1 MSVSTEQAWQAMSQ
15 KLRAF
20 FRRRVT
26 DDQLA
31 EDLLQE
37 TFVRVHNGLA
47 SLQEQ
52 ERLSSWVYRVAHN
65 TLIDY
70 FRKGFVTKEVLTSD
84 DVVSD
89 HIPEEN
95 DAAENYNEEIS
106 AGLGRIVQ
114 HLPSRYREAVELAEL
129 EGVTQREVGTR
140 LGLSLSGAKSRVQR
154 GREKLKDLLLECCHF
169 ELDRQGN
176 VVDYQPQRTC
186 SGCCTRSTTTPAPP
200 VSVRPADAS
209 CCG

>member
-15 KLRAF
+15 QLRAF

-52 ERLSSWVYRVAHN
+52 ERLAAWVQRVAHN
-65 TLIDY
+65 TLRDY
-70 FRKGFVTKEVLTSD
+70 FRKGFVSKEVLASEGVVAD
-84 DVVSD
+84 D
-89 HIPEEN
+89 IPEEHISE
-95 DAAENYNEEIS
+95 ENYNQEIA
-106 AGLGRIVQ
+106 AGLGCVVQ
-114 HLPSRYREAVELAEL
+114 QLPPRYREAIELAEL
-129 EGVTQREVGTR
+129 KGVTQSEVGTR

-154 GREKLKDLLLECCHF
+154 GRVKLKDLLLDCCHF
-169 ELDRQGN
+169 ELDRRGN
-176 VVDYQPQRTC
+176 VIEYQPHHQC
-186 SGCCTRSTTTPAPP
+186 
-200 VSVRPADAS
+200 AS
-209 CCG
+209 CCGNSSTARTSPVATRQSDGRHG

>member
-1 MSVSTEQAWQAMSQ
+1 MSLSTEHAWQALSQ

-26 DDQLA
+26 DDHLA

-52 ERLSSWVYRVAHN
+52 ERLAAWVYRVAHN
-65 TLIDY
+65 TLVDY
-70 FRKGFVTKEVLTSD
+70 FRQGFVSKEVLSTD
-84 DVVSD
+84 GAVADAL
-89 HIPEEN
+89 PEKNTAE
-95 DAAENYNEEIS
+95 ENYNEEIA
-106 AGLGRIVQ
+106 AGLGCIVQ
-114 HLPSRYREAVELAEL
+114 QLPPRHREAIELAEL
-129 EGVTQREVGTR
+129 QGLTQSEVGGR

-154 GREKLKDLLLECCHF
+154 GRAKLKDLLLECCHF
-169 ELDRQGN
+169 ELDRHGN
-176 VVDYQPQRTC
+176 VVDYQPQHAC
-186 SGCCTRSTTTPAPP
+186 SGCGENPTTAQASP
-200 VSVRPADAS
+200 VTTSQSDS

>member
-1 MSVSTEQAWQAMSQ
+1 MSVSTEQVWQTMSQ

-52 ERLSSWVYRVAHN
+52 ERLAAWVYRVAHN
-65 TLIDY
+65 TLVDY
-70 FRKGFVTKEVLTSD
+70 FRKGFASKEVLTID
-84 DVVSD
+84 DAGPD
-89 HIPEEN
+89 DIPEEN
-95 DAAENYNEEIS
+95 DSAENYNEEIS
-106 AGLGRIVQ
+106 AGLECIVQ
-114 HLPSRYREAVELAEL
+114 RLPPRYREAIELAEL
-129 EGVTQREVGTR
+129 KGVTQAEVGAR

-169 ELDRQGN
+169 ELDRRGN
-176 VVDYQPQRTC
+176 VVDYQPQHTC
-186 SGCCTRSTTTPAPP
+186 SGCCASPATPQVPSVTTNRS
-200 VSVRPADAS
+200 DAVYE
-209 CCG
+209 